1 MEEETKEREIEAKE
15 TQNMEEVE
23 IEKTEKGGE

>member
-1 MEEETKEREIEAKE
+1 VEEETKEREIEAKE